1 MTSVTS
7 EQIVKQDDPDFLRT
21 EFPPIA
27 RSARTGLINGWKI
40 YPSQMGGIMG
50 YGYGGS
56 STKTKYYA
64 NMWEWGNPKMFNH
77 FLKKYHSKFG
87 ITIKGKAMSLYSQS
101 KKKQG
106 PVFRMIDA
114 AAHLDAVTF
123 NMILNIPMKFTHLIK
138 EKQEEVQTL
147 ITELQSRKIEGTIQL
162 YDKFSFIIKFGLIG
176 AMKADEV
183 CKFLT
188 PMGRFKV
195 FDELRGKI
203 YMSSGTRNETSALQL
218 ANDRLK
224 STGESWRVD
233 YTSPQTLPPIFIS
246 GATGDKIG
254 AASGWEGV
262 IKSEVDGW
270 MITNDCTQPMG
281 VVEHKERQSS
291 GNDFPTIGCKKSELV
306 QMQMYMYMTD
316 LPQCAWVQT
325 KRYVND
331 CNIKAQKIEII
342 KRDETWISNIK
353 KAMAEYITNMN
364 TLYDSEERRREVLSA
379 VVWSNEFDVRF
390 KNRKKIER
398 KPQPDDIRLHVLY
411 IGKHAGKTYAEIM
424 NTDKRYCNWVLKKK
438 DMMGDLLRFQNY
450 LKDNMKQSSGSSS
463 RSTKRQKMS
472 PPMAPQKKPPPP
484 GQSFFNS
491 LSIKF

>member
-1 MTSVTS
+1 MTSLATS
-7 EQIVKQDDPDFLRT
+7 EEIVQQDAPNFLKS

-27 RSARTGLINGWKI
+27 RARGGLIHGWKI

-56 STKTKYYA
+56 CTINKYYA
-64 NMWEWGNPKMFNH
+64 NMWEWGNKKMFDH
-77 FLKKYHSKFG
+77 FLKKYHGKFG
-87 ITIKGKAMSLYSQS
+87 ITIKSKAMSLYSQS
-101 KKKQG
+101 KKNQG
-106 PVFRMIDA
+106 PVGRMIDTA
-114 AAHLDAVTF
+114 ANLDTVTF
-123 NMILNIPMKFTHLIK
+123 AMILDIPMKIK
-138 EKQEEVQTL
+138 KLKAEKQKEVETL
-147 ITELQSRKIEGTIQL
+147 ITDLQSREIEGTIQL

-176 AMKADEV
+176 AMEADPV

-195 FDELRGKI
+195 FDELKGKI

-218 ANDRLK
+218 ANERLK
-224 STGESWRVD
+224 EANETWHVD

-246 GATGDKIG
+246 GITGEKIST
-254 AASGWEGV
+254 ASGFEGV

-270 MITNDCTQPMG
+270 MITNDCTRPMG

-291 GNDFPTIGCKKSELV
+291 GNDFPKIGSKKSEFV

-325 KRYVND
+325 KRYVNE
-331 CNIKAQKIEII
+331 CGIKAQKIEII
-342 KRDETWISNIK
+342 DRDETWIKNIN
-353 KAMAEYITNMN
+353 KAMANYIREMN
-364 TLYDSEERRREVLSA
+364 NLYESEEWRRKVLNA

-398 KPQPDDIRLHVLY
+398 KPQPNDIHLHVLY
-411 IGKHAGKTYAEIM
+411 IGKHAGKTYTEIM
-424 NTDKRYCNWVLKKK
+424 NTDKKYCNWVFKQNELKNDLKK
-438 DMMGDLLRFQNY
+438 FQDY
-450 LKDNMKQSSGSSS
+450 LKDNMKQSSGSGSSS
-463 RSTKRQKMS
+463 RNSKRQKMS
-472 PPMAPQKKPPPP
+472 PPP